1 MTQPPSNQPQGGFGA
16 PQDMPPAQPPAQPPM
31 PPAQPP
37 QAPPVPPTAPQQAPP
52 QAGYGYPQ
60 QQPQA
65 GYGYPQQQPGPYGQQ
80 QPGPYGQQPGPYG
93 QQQPGPYGQQ
103 PNPYGGYPTQPQ
115 YPGPGMPGQPPS
127 GNNPFKGKPGVI
139 IAAAA
144 AALLVIGGGVWFAVS
159 GDDEGKPIAK
169 PTGSPTASPT
179 VDQGNGEGDGGGG
192 RDAGDDLNAGRK
204 PGEAKVNWLLKN
216 NVDLPRNG
224 GDVHGPWIVG
234 DTVVKGMYKSVA
246 GFGLSDGKEK
256 WNVPL
261 PFEMCA
267 APQQVASTGQIVIA
281 VNDKAGDKA
290 DCLVLQQIDLKTG
303 KPGWKKTLPKGNG
316 FASLSDITLAIS
328 GNTVTAA
335 GTSNSWGFSVSD
347 GRQLFT
353 RPSGNCKPY
362 AYAGGSKLIAAYSCR
377 TSNYEIKQEQL
388 SEVDP
393 ATGKPK
399 WTYKLKPDWEID
411 KVYSVDPLVVSA
423 RQDETDDT
431 KDKWGIQAFNANG
444 TPRAMLNGGANKF
457 APSCGGSFVIF
468 GKNLQGCTGMAA
480 DANTFYMAT
489 ADNTSGLSRTNS
501 VVAFDLNTG
510 KIKWTAPA
518 PAERTVTPLQMQGG
532 NVLLYMD
539 AKYDKGGALAT
550 LAPTGGTPKVIQQHP
565 ASTSEIEND
574 FYSPRYAYANNTF
587 VIASGRVSA
596 PNDAEEK
603 ETKTMMAFSK

>member
-1 MTQPPSNQPQGGFGA
+1 MTQPPSNPPQGGFGA
-16 PQDMPPAQPPAQPPM
+16 PQDVPPSQPPQAPPAQPPM

-37 QAPPVPPTAPQQAPP
+37 QAPPVPPAAPQQGAPQP
-52 QAGYGYPQ
+52 GYGYPQ
-60 QQPQA
+60 QPQP
-65 GYGYPQQQPGPYGQQ
+65 GYGYPQQPGPYAQQPGPYGQP
-80 QPGPYGQQPGPYG
+80 QPGPYGQPQPG
-93 QQQPGPYGQQ
+93 
-103 PNPYGGYPTQPQ
+103 PYGGYPTQPQ
-115 YPGPGMPGQPPS
+115 YPGPGMPGPAPS

-139 IAAAA
+139 IAAAVA
-144 AALLVIGGGVWFAVS
+144 GLLVVGGVAWFALS
-159 GDDEGKPIAK
+159 GDDEPDPVVKPS
-169 PTGSPTASPT
+169 TSPTASAS
-179 VDQGNGEGDGGGG
+179 VDQGDGEGDG
-192 RDAGDDLNAGRK
+192 RNVEDDLNAGRK
-204 PGEAKVNWLLKN
+204 PGEAKVNWLVKN
-216 NVDLPRNG
+216 TVDLPRNG
-224 GDVHGPWIVG
+224 ADVHGPWIVG
-234 DTVVKGMYKSVA
+234 DTVVKGMYKSLV
-246 GFGLSDGKEK
+246 GYGLSDGKEK
-256 WNVPL
+256 WNIPL

-267 APQQVASTGQIVIA
+267 APPQVTADGKIVIG

-290 DCLVLQQIDLKTG
+290 DCLVLQQVDLKTG
-303 KPGWKKTLPKGNG
+303 KPGWKKTLPKGTG

-335 GTSNSWGFSVSD
+335 GTSNAWGFSVAD

-353 RPSGNCKPY
+353 TPSGTCKPY
-362 AYAGGSKLIAAYSCR
+362 AYAGGTKLIGAYSCR
-377 TSNYEIKQEQL
+377 TGNYETKQEQL

-393 ATGKPK
+393 TTGKPK
-399 WTYKLKPDWEID
+399 WTYKLKPNWEVD

-423 RQDETDDT
+423 KQRGEGGAE
-431 KDKWGIQAFNANG
+431 DKWGIQAFNANG
-444 TPRAMLNGGANKF
+444 TPRAMLNGGTHKF
-457 APSCGGSFVIF
+457 APSCGGAFVIF

-489 ADNTSGLSRTNS
+489 ADDTSGLSRTNS

-518 PAERTVTPLQMQGG
+518 PAERTVTPLQMQDG

-550 LAPTGGTPKVIQQHP
+550 LAPTGGTPKIIQQHP

-574 FYSPRYAYANNTF
+574 FYSARYAYGNGTF

-596 PNDAEEK
+596 RNDAEEK